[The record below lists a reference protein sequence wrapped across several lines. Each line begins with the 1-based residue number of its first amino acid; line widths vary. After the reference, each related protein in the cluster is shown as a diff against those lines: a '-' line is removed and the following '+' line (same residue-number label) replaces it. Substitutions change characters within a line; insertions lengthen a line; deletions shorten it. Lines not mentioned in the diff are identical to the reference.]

1 MAFTPNITTTLLIL
15 AVVLVV
21 LPTETYAFGA
31 GDIPDFA
38 YLNDKAF
45 RHGDIENVL
54 AELAKSAGGAA
65 TGGGLLGFAKKVLD
79 KSSGGSKFDR
89 SDIKRVYF
97 GNWLRDYSQA
107 SASSLESR
115 PAMDIAGLTK
125 LSADTLV
132 LILSVLGFMTFGYA
146 TEEFEVTADR
156 VGVYLPVEHIDNPKG
171 YGGEEDAR
179 KYHPKL
185 RPPVD
190 PRELEIDERT
200 GMKKYMATEN
210 EGFDTSTAHI
220 RRIFQ
225 ACIDHGRRSGGQ
237 EGADLF
243 EAYRLLGTGLHTL
256 EDLLAHSNWCEI
268 GLRKMGHSEVF
279 CHVGEETDIDTPNGR
294 APPLVTGTFGGA
306 DFMHSMLGEATDHIS
321 QASVTALN
329 DKMAEAQGADAG
341 SKISKIKDILG
352 KFNIGG
358 DTNEK
363 LDQGEQL
370 QQQSQGYNFDPNDVA
385 PPEVQKQLLD
395 LLKWRDSVF
404 RDISKKI
411 DMIPG
416 LADLLDELTNALNAY
431 VYTVLAPY
439 LTPILTQATSALG
452 EGSKAVIDSD
462 DQYEVFNNPSASDP
476 SHSILSKDHFN
487 LILNEPAGKIAKVV
501 VTHSVQLIVQAWGD
515 DSDPNQVINTVLE
528 AFHHPYY
535 ADGNSRIQHE
545 MFEELQK
552 WFGALGPDVGEQT
565 IQALTKDSVREGKN
579 KRFSEESEGM
589 VEPGYGGHSHGGQ
602 TQSSGGGGYSSQSGG
617 SGGGYG
623 GQSGG
628 GYGGESGGRSSGG
641 GYGGSGGGYG
651 GESGGYNQQI
661 VAAKNTAART
671 PTETNRRVDMVA
683 PKTTPTALGVRKDT
697 ARAETPM
704 AQAGATMKIRTA
716 HLPVVTRTLM
726 DRGATRSR
734 LVIHM
739 AATTTLT
746 APAGDM
752 RSLRMDEMMK
762 IPTARVDVTTKS
774 PPTAE
779 IRMVHAA
786 RKIPTVRVV
795 MKTLMARA
803 VMKILTALVEMRT
816 HTVDENNLMAPVV
829 TMTNLPT
836 VATKTP
842 TALAGAKER
851 ILMDLPMAVVTIRT
865 EVPNAATTE
874 KATSPPM
881 VVVMTVLILPE
892 VDMEAQGDTVEG
904 EATAVTMT
912 AVKVAT
918 TQATQEGTV
927 KPSVPRDSTLEMKVK
942 ESHTGLVMD
951 AGGTSM
957 TVDTERGDVF
967 SSV

>member
-38 YLNDKAF
+38 YLNDKAY

-54 AELAKSAGGAA
+54 AELVKSAGGAA

-89 SDIKRVYF
+89 GDIKRVYF

-107 SASSLESR
+107 STSSHESR

-225 ACIDHGRRSGGQ
+225 ACIDHGRRSGGE
-237 EGADLF
+237 EGADLY

-462 DQYEVFNNPSASDP
+462 DQYEVFNNPRASDP

-501 VTHSVQLIVQAWGD
+501 VTHSVGLIVQAWGN
-515 DSDPNQVINTVLE
+515 DSDPNQVINNILE

-552 WFGALGPDVGEQT
+552 WFGALGPDAGEQT

-579 KRFSEESEGM
+579 KRFSDESEGM
-589 VEPGYGGHSHGGQ
+589 VEPGYGGNSHGGQ
-602 TQSSGGGGYSSQSGG
+602 TQSSGGGGYSSHSGG

-628 GYGGESGGRSSGG
+628 FSDGGGYGAESEDRGSGGGYGGSSG

-651 GESGGYNQQI
+651 GESGGYNQQT
-661 VAAKNTAART
+661 AAKNTVARN
-671 PTETNRRVDMVA
+671 PTDTNLRVA
-683 PKTTPTALGVRKDT
+683 IGARKTTPTAPGVRKDM
-697 ARAETPM
+697 ARARIRMDQT
-704 AQAGATMKIRTA
+704 GAMTKTRIA
-716 HLPVVTRTLM
+716 HLLVVTRTPM
-726 DRGATRSR
+726 E
-734 LVIHM
+734 IHT
-739 AATTTLT
+739 AATTTH
-746 APAGDM
+746 
-752 RSLRMDEMMK
+752 
-762 IPTARVDVTTKS
+762 TARAGVTKSHRMGETMRIPMGQVDVTTKS
-774 PPTAE
+774 PPSAE
-779 IRMVHAA
+779 IR
-786 RKIPTVRVV
+786 TVRVA
-795 MKTLMARA
+795 MKTLTVQA
-803 VMKILTALVEMRT
+803 VTKTLMVLVEMKI
-816 HTVDENNLMAPVV
+816 HTVAARTL
-829 TMTNLPT
+829 T
-836 VATKTP
+836 V
-842 TALAGAKER
+842 LAGATEK
-851 ILMDLPMAVVTIRT
+851 IPMGAVTIRT
-865 EVPNAATTE
+865 EVLSAATME
-874 KATSPPM
+874 KATNLLTE
-881 VVVMTVLILPE
+881 VEMTVLILPE
-892 VDMEAQGDTVEG
+892 VDMEDQEDILMEEVMAVMTI
-904 EATAVTMT
+904 TA
-912 AVKVAT
+912 KVAT
-918 TQATQEGTV
+918 IPATQEEIV
-927 KPSVPRDSTLEMKVK
+927 KPSAPRDSTLEMKAK
-942 ESHTGLVMD
+942 ENRMDLVTD
-951 AGGTSM
+951 AGGMST
-957 TVDTERGDVF
+957 TVDTEHGRRLQCDLDDRQKDRMKEVKSKDIRRQSDDKQF
-967 SSV
+967 VS